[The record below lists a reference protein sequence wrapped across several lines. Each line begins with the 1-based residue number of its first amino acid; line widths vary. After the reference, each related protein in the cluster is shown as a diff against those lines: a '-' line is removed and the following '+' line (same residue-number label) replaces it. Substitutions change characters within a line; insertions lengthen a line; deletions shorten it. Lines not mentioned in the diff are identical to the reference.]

1 MLNVLLVDDEPKTAQ
16 SIQSFLNENRM
27 NCEIALNTAKALASI
42 EQKMPDI
49 LITDVIMPGQSGLEF
64 VSAIRQ
70 MHLQIPILMISA
82 LGEPDHKIT
91 GLEAGADDYLSKP
104 FNLKELLA
112 RIQALFRRS
121 QMKLNVQDEPDI
133 LRYEDLELNVLNLQV
148 FRSGNKIVLTPKEF
162 ALLEY
167 FIKNK
172 ERVIPKN
179 EILEKIWGLGDEIN
193 TNVVEVFVNF
203 LRKKI
208 DKNFD
213 SKLIHTHFGIGY
225 YFKKNPEA

>member
-16 SIQSFLNENRM
+16 SIQSFLNENQM
-27 NCEIALNTAKALASI
+27 NCEIALNTEKALASI

-203 LRKKI
+203 LRKK
-208 DKNFD
+208 
-213 SKLIHTHFGIGY
+213 
-225 YFKKNPEA
+225 

>member
-16 SIQSFLNENRM
+16 SIQSFLNENQM
-27 NCEIALNTAKALASI
+27 NCEIALNTEKALASI

-225 YFKKNPEA
+225 YLKKNPEA